1 MVVAFNILVI
11 NPGSTSTKIAW
22 YEDDVE
28 TWRKTITHA
37 PEKLSEFD
45 GVISQ
50 LDFRL
55 KAVEDV
61 LKEAGYSFDDLDAVI
76 GRGGIVDP
84 PMPGGVYRVEEVLI
98 EYLKRCKPWEHAS
111 NLGGLMAH
119 SIAQP
124 RNIPAFIAD
133 SVATDELDDIARITG
148 LPELPKYSL
157 AHTLNV
163 KSVVRK
169 AAKEL
174 DGDWRK
180 LRFIVAHLG
189 GGFTICAHRDG
200 RMVDLNNANENGPF
214 SPERAGTVPT
224 GDLVKLCYS
233 GKYNVKE
240 LRRKLAGASGFV
252 GYLGTNDVREVKQR
266 IEDGYERAALIYRA
280 MAFQVAKEIA
290 SYSAVLEG
298 KVDAIIMTG
307 GVAYDDDFVAMVT
320 ERVQWIAPVL
330 VYPGENEMKSL
341 AENALRVLKGE
352 EKSSSYANVVENYRK
367 REVL

>member
-1 MVVAFNILVI
+1 MVLAFNILVI

-28 TWRKTITHA
+28 VWRKSISHR
-37 PEKLSEFD
+37 PEELSRFD
-45 GVISQ
+45 NVIQQ

-55 KAVEDV
+55 DTVEKAVVEM
-61 LKEAGYSFDDLDAVI
+61 GYSYDKLDAVI

-84 PMPGGVYRVEEVLI
+84 PMPGGVYEVDDVLI

-111 NLGGLMAH
+111 NLGGLMA
-119 SIAQP
+119 SAIARP
-124 RNIPAFIAD
+124 RKIPAFIAD
-133 SVATDELDDIARITG
+133 SVATDELDDIARVTG

-163 KSVVRK
+163 KSVARK

-174 DGDWRK
+174 GGDWRK
-180 LRFIVAHLG
+180 FRFIVAHLG
-189 GGFTICAHRDG
+189 GGFTICAHKDG

-214 SPERAGTVPT
+214 SPERAGTVPA
-224 GDLVKLCYS
+224 GDLVRLCYS
-233 GKYNVKE
+233 EKYNVKD
-240 LRRKLAGASGFV
+240 LRRKLAGGSGFV
-252 GYLGTNDVREVKQR
+252 GYLGTNDVREVKK
-266 IEDGYERAALIYRA
+266 LIAQGDEKAGLIFRA
-280 MAFQVAKEIA
+280 MAWQVSKEIA

-298 KVDAIIMTG
+298 KVDAIILTG
-307 GVAYDDDFVAMVT
+307 GVAYDEDFVSLVT

-352 EKSSSYANVVENYRK
+352 EKAASYAQVVENYSK
-367 REVL
+367 KEVV